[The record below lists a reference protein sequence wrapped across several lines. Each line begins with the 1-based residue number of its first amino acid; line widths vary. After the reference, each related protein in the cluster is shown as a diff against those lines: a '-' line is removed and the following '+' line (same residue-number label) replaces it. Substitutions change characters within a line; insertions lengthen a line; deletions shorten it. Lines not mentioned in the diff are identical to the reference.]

1 MEMVRGDYFN
11 LHEWDGSAEP
21 TACLAS
27 CSCGREVNMYRKIL
41 SLTWVVA
48 SGLFAS
54 TVALAEDTTA
64 VKVEAP
70 AEEAPV
76 DNVAVANQLR
86 LLGAVIRSDTD
97 GSIVEVSF
105 AASKTEEDVTIKLKG
120 LVKLQVLDLTDK
132 KVDDEGLKNLAGL
145 KNIEILVLMRTK
157 ITDAGL
163 AHLAGMNKMI
173 GLDLSGTEVK
183 GSGLEHMQQMPDLS
197 DLCLDRTQ
205 IADEHLVLVTKI
217 PHLQSVS
224 LIGAKQ
230 VTTNGLT
237 KLKRANPKL
246 VVVR

>member
-1 MEMVRGDYFN
+1 MVR
-11 LHEWDGSAEP
+11 
-21 TACLAS
+21 
-27 CSCGREVNMYRKIL
+27 MIL
-41 SLTWVVA
+41 SLVCMLA
-48 SGLFAS
+48 SWSFAS
-54 TVALAEDTTA
+54 AVVLAEETSN
-64 VKVEAP
+64 VKAETP

-105 AASKTEEDVTIKLKG
+105 AASKTEEDITVKLKG
-120 LVKLQVLDLTDK
+120 LIKLQVLDLTDK
-132 KVDDEGLKNLAGL
+132 KVDDEGLKNLFGL
-145 KNIEILVLMRTK
+145 KNIEILVLTRTK

-163 AHLAGMNKMI
+163 VHLAGMHKMT

-183 GSGLEHMQQMPDLS
+183 GAGLEHMQQMPDLA
-197 DLCLDRTQ
+197 DLFLDRTQ

-217 PHLQSVS
+217 PHLQSIS

-230 VTTNGLT
+230 VTTPGLT

>member
-1 MEMVRGDYFN
+1 
-11 LHEWDGSAEP
+11 
-21 TACLAS
+21 
-27 CSCGREVNMYRKIL
+27 MYRMML
-41 SLTWVVA
+41 SLSWIVA
-48 SGLFAS
+48 SGLFVS
-54 TVALAEDTTA
+54 TIVLAEDTSA
-64 VKVEAP
+64 VKTETP

-86 LLGAVIRSDTD
+86 LLGAVVRSDTD

-105 AASKTEEDVTIKLKG
+105 AASKTEEDVTVKLKG
-120 LVKLQVLDLTDK
+120 LGKLQVLDLTDK

-145 KNIEILVLMRTK
+145 KNIEILVLVRTK

-163 AHLAGMNKMI
+163 AHLAGMHKMT

-197 DLCLDRTQ
+197 DLCLDRTA

-230 VTTNGLT
+230 VTPPGLT